1 MKQTILLFLVVVGSV
16 ASAQT
21 IRIADK
27 NPNRPTGNNIYSTV
41 QAAVDAALP
50 DDIVYIQPAE
60 TQYAEDV
67 NVGKRITMIGLGHGV
82 SEFGA
87 RNSYIREN

>member
-41 QAAVDAALP
+41 QAAVDAAP
-50 DDIVYIQPAE
+50 
-60 TQYAEDV
+60 T
-67 NVGKRITMIGLGHGV
+67 
-82 SEFGA
+82 
-87 RNSYIREN
+87 